1 MRTGAKAV
9 AYARTITRWPVGYC
23 LKYVRTCF
31 GISGKYPSAISAWNN
46 AKHRHG
52 PSSAVPP
59 GVPVFFRGG
68 RYGHVAISV
77 GNGKCRS
84 TDYPRRGV
92 VSEVAIS
99 TLAKNWNYPY
109 LGWTEDLNGVR
120 IYSKPAAAK
129 PVAKPAS
136 TITPLSSST
145 KMNKT
150 GWQVSDLRHVLHKAG
165 YLETKYNTSS
175 DAYDINVQR
184 GVSRFHKAH
193 PRYSSAPTGQIGP
206 KGWAYL
212 QTLAGRK

>member
-9 AYARTITRWPVGYC
+9 AYARTITSWPVGYC

-31 GISGKYPSAISAWNN
+31 GIPGKYGSAIIAWNN
-46 AKHRHG
+46 AKYRHG
-52 PSSAVPP
+52 PSSAVPV

-120 IYSKPAAAK
+120 VYTKPATTPK
-129 PVAKPAS
+129 PVAS
-136 TITPLSSST
+136 TITSLSSTT

-150 GWQVSDLRHVLHKAG
+150 GWQVSDLRKVLAKVG
-165 YLETKYNTSS
+165 YLEAKYNTTN
-175 DAYDINVQR
+175 DLYDINVQR
-184 GVSRFHKAH
+184 AVSRFHKAH
-193 PRYSSAPTGQIGP
+193 PRFSSAPTGQIGP
-206 KGWAYL
+206 KGWAYV